1 MEKTVTMPKLG
12 MTMEDGEVLNWRY
25 QEGDWVEKG
34 EPLVEV
40 MTDKVNIEVEAPFNG
55 RLVQIIA
62 REGDILPVGAP
73 IAMLND
79 GKPEEAP
86 AIPPTS
92 TPSKHI
98 RRSEPAQT
106 SPGTPK
112 ESREEA
118 QLHIPIASTPAAKR
132 EAALQKVDLRAV
144 AQAGATLPLNRADIT
159 AFVQS
164 KQNSDLLQESTDTK
178 SPAIGMDDITEPA
191 RLAVSATP
199 LAQKIALAHHI
210 DLSAVAERNSIA
222 KVTRADVEAHIAESA
237 QSAQATER
245 TQALTISP
253 AEQDMAESEL
263 VPLTSV
269 RRLIGQRMLE
279 SITSAPHIYLDTEID
294 MTEAERCR
302 RHVGHTLKIKG
313 EPVPSITALIIRAA
327 ATALLL
333 HPQVNATLEPA
344 ALQGKNAIRRWR
356 AVHIGIAVD
365 TEQALLTPVIRNAQ
379 KHSFLELAGELR
391 RLALAARQGSLK
403 PDEMAGA
410 TFTISNLGMYGI
422 DTFHAIIAPGQ
433 SAILAVGKVTKRA
446 AVIED
451 GGSERIEIR
460 PIMKVSL
467 SADHRVLDGASG
479 SRFLQQF
486 KAFLEDPYLL
496 L

>member
-12 MTMEDGEVLNWRY
+12 MTMEEGEVLNWRY
-25 QEGDWVEKG
+25 QEGDLVEKG

-55 RLVQIIA
+55 RLIQIIA

-73 IAMLND
+73 LATLND
-79 GKPEEAP
+79 GKPETASATPLALPP
-86 AIPPTS
+86 AEQIKPGELT
-92 TPSKHI
+92 
-98 RRSEPAQT
+98 QT

-112 ESREEA
+112 ESREEVP
-118 QLHIPIASTPAAKR
+118 LPVSIASTPAAKR
-132 EAALQKVDLRAV
+132 EAALQNVDLWAIV
-144 AQAGATLPLNRADIT
+144 QAGATLPLDRADVT

-164 KQNSDLLQESTDTK
+164 KQNSSLLMASPDTK
-178 SPAIGMDDITEPA
+178 LPAIGIKDITEPA
-191 RLAVSATP
+191 RLVVRATP
-199 LAQKIALAHHI
+199 IAQKIAREHDVDLA
-210 DLSAVAERNSIA
+210 AVAVRNSSA
-222 KVTRADVEAHIAESA
+222 KVTRADVEAHIAEA
-237 QSAQATER
+237 TQRAQATG
-245 TQALTISP
+245 QAEGLIISP
-253 AEQDMAESEL
+253 TEQDRDESEL
-263 VPLTSV
+263 IPLTSV
-269 RRLIGQRMLE
+269 RRLIGQRMVQ
-279 SITSAPHIYLDTEID
+279 SITTAPHIYLDAEID
-294 MTEAERCR
+294 MTEADRCR
-302 RHVGHTLKIKG
+302 RHVGHSLKNKA

-327 ATALLL
+327 AAALLL
-333 HPQVNATLEPA
+333 HPQVNATLEPGV
-344 ALQGKNAIRRWR
+344 LRGKDAIRRWQ

-379 KHSFLELAGELR
+379 NHSFLELAGELR

-403 PDEMAGA
+403 PDELAGA

-446 AVIED
+446 VVIED
-451 GGSERIEIR
+451 GASERIEIR